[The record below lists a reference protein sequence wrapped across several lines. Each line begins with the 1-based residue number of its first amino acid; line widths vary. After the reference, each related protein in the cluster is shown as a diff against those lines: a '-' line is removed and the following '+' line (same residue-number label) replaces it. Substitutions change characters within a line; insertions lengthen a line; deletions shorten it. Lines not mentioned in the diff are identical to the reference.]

1 MSASRPSLSPELDAL
16 LAHEREIAP
25 VRETTRARS
34 LARARAAL
42 GAGDA
47 RPAHRPVE
55 APPFR
60 WAAVAA
66 IVCVAGA
73 AGAVAYGG
81 GAHFWARPAP
91 APVPAVATPGAAPSL
106 APPRDDDAPAAPP
119 EAAPTTRAP
128 LRPTVG
134 PPAADDA
141 RVELALMGQARAA
154 VARGDYARALT
165 PLAEHARRFKEGRLV
180 EEREALRVK
189 SLAGLGRHEEAQ
201 RAASAFRVRFPR
213 SVLLPAVRQMSASAQ
228 TPQVGP

>member
-42 GAGDA
+42 AAGDA
-47 RPAHRPVE
+47 RPAHRAVV

-91 APVPAVATPGAAPSL
+91 APVPAVATPGGAPSL
-106 APPRDDDAPAAPP
+106 VPPHDDDAPAALP
-119 EAAPTTRAP
+119 EATTRAP

-141 RVELALMGQARAA
+141 RGELSLMGQARAA
-154 VARGDYARALT
+154 VARGDYAGALT
-165 PLAEHARRFKEGRLV
+165 PIAEHARRFKAGRLA
-180 EEREALRVK
+180 EEREALLVK
-189 SLAGLGRHEEAQ
+189 SLAGLGRREEAR